1 MIADPQ
7 ALTSRVNGKPYHG
20 SGVGRIPVINPAT
33 GDHLTDLV
41 DVGAAGV
48 DAAVEAAAGAASGWA
63 ATTPKDRAIAML
75 RLVAAIEE
83 RAEELAELETRD
95 MGMPLNVARGHI
107 GSSADKYRFF
117 AGIGRSLDAVAAGE
131 YKPGITSIVR
141 RQPIGVV
148 AAIAPWNYPFAL
160 TSWKVAP
167 ALIAGNTVVLKPSEE
182 TSLTGMLLGE
192 IAAETLP
199 PGVLNVITGTG
210 RHTGAPLVAHPKVG
224 LVSLT
229 GGTPAGK
236 QIMRSAAD
244 GVKRIHLE
252 LGGKA
257 PAVVFDDVDLDRLV
271 TGVRIGAFTNV
282 GQDCTAL
289 TRLYVPRRRAGEI
302 IEAITAMAAAITQ
315 DDPYDNPDAA
325 LGPLV
330 SATHRDAVHGHVQR
344 ALATGHITATTGAE
358 YGRTPGWFYR
368 PTILVGA
375 RQDDAV
381 VHDEIFGPVLTV
393 IEYDDERQ
401 AVQYANDTPYGL
413 AASVWSGN
421 IDRALRT
428 ANAIDAGSVW
438 INDHGP
444 TAAEMPFGGFKQS
457 GIGRDLS
464 KYAVEEHT
472 ELKHI
477 AITVAP
483 LS

>member
-1 MIADPQ
+1 VSIDPTT
-7 ALTSRVNGKPYHG
+7 LTNLIDGKPYHDR
-20 SGVGRIPVINPAT
+20 GVGQIPVINPAT
-33 GDHLTDLV
+33 GEQIAELA

-48 DAAVEAAAGAASGWA
+48 DAAVTAAAAAARGWA

-83 RAEELAELETRD
+83 RADDLAELETRD
-95 MGMPLNVARGHI
+95 MGMPLNVARGHMT
-107 GSSADKYRFF
+107 SSADKYRFF
-117 AGIGRSLDAVAAGE
+117 AGIGRSLEAVASGE
-131 YKPGITSIVR
+131 YKPGITSVVR

-182 TSLTGMLLGE
+182 TSLTAMLLGE
-192 IAAETLP
+192 LAAEILP
-199 PGVLNVITGTG
+199 PGVFNVITGTG
-210 RHTGAPLVAHPKVG
+210 EHTGAPLVAHAKVG

-236 QIMRSAAD
+236 QIMRQAAD
-244 GVKRIHLE
+244 HVKRIHLE

-271 TGVRIGAFTNV
+271 AGVRAGAFTNV

-289 TRLYVPRRRAGEI
+289 TRLYVPRSRAAEI
-302 IEAITAMAAAITQ
+302 VEAITAIAAGIKQ
-315 DDPYDNPDAA
+315 DDPFDNPDTA

-330 SATHRDAVHGHVQR
+330 SAKHRDSVHGHVQR
-344 ALATGHITATTGAE
+344 ALATGHVTATTGAE
-358 YGRTPGWFYR
+358 YGRTPGWYYR

-381 VHDEIFGPVLTV
+381 VRDEIFGPVVTV
-393 IEYDDERQ
+393 VEYDDERQ
-401 AVQYANDTPYGL
+401 AVQWANDTPYGL
-413 AASVWSGN
+413 AASVWSQD

-428 ANAIDAGSVW
+428 ANALEAGSVW
-438 INDHGP
+438 VNDHGP

-477 AITVAP
+477 AITVRPA
-483 LS
+483 S